1 MIRAAGRALFV
12 CALLLSGGCGSE
24 AAYTPDWTVE
34 DTHRWAELAAT
45 TGDGAGFQRL
55 DSTTTGI
62 EFINTLSEEPVAKNE
77 HLINGSGVALGDVTG
92 NGWPDLYLARLEG
105 PNALYYNRGG
115 FRFEKA
121 PNAGGAAVDDEYSTG
136 VVLTDVTGSGQAD
149 LLVTTLGGP
158 NYVFENDGDG
168 GFADRRR
175 LHAGRG
181 STTMALAD
189 ITGNEALDLYV
200 SNYKR
205 RPIEDSL
212 PPDEIAWE
220 EVVRQVGTDSYEI
233 APQFRDEYEV
243 RRVGSKVIRLELGEA
258 DRVYFNDGT
267 GRFTEQDWREV
278 FRNSADRS
286 TEAPRD
292 WGLVARLE
300 DLNGDGVPDLYVCND
315 YESPD
320 YYYLGR
326 EDNGSFRR
334 APEKALRTTSSSSMA
349 IATTDIQRNGRTDF
363 FVADMLERT
372 YEGRQRQVGVR
383 APVPREIGTATE
395 RTQEMKNTLQL
406 NRGDGTFV
414 EMADLAGVRASG
426 WTWASTFVDVDLDG
440 YEDLLA
446 TTGHAFNIPDGD
458 AQTRVRMREQQLA
471 SFDEIRQLIFKY
483 PRLSQNN
490 VVFRNNADGTFEAM
504 ENGWGLGAEPDV
516 SHGMATADLDQDG
529 DLDVVANRLNA
540 PVGVYRN
547 EATAPRVA
555 LRLAGRAPNT
565 GGVGA
570 QVRVRP
576 LEGAVPPQQTSVIAG
591 GEYLSD
597 SGETLSF
604 AVGEADSV
612 RIEVRWPTDEET
624 VVEGRPGRVY
634 EVRQPGAE
642 PGWTTARPADNP

>member
-1 MIRAAGRALFV
+1 MMRAAGG
-12 CALLLSGGCGSE
+12 ALLVFGLLMSGGCGSE

-34 DTHRWAELAAT
+34 EMHRWAELAAA

-62 EFINTLSEEPVAKNE
+62 EFINTLSGEPVANNE

-105 PNALYYNRGG
+105 PNSLYYNQGG
-115 FRFEKA
+115 FRFEKVR
-121 PNAGGAAVDDEYSTG
+121 NAGGAPVDDEYSTG
-136 VVLTDVTGSGQAD
+136 VVLTDVTGSRRAD

-158 NYVFENDGDG
+158 NYVFENDGNG
-168 GFADRRR
+168 GFAERRR
-175 LHAGRG
+175 LHSGRG

-189 ITGNEALDLYV
+189 ITGDEALDLYV

-205 RPIEDSL
+205 RPIKDSL
-212 PPDEIAWE
+212 PPGEIVWE
-220 EVVRQVGTDSYEI
+220 EVVRQVGADSYEI
-233 APQFRDEYEV
+233 MPRFRDEYEV
-243 RRVGSKVIRLELGEA
+243 RLIGSKVIRLELGEA

-267 GRFTEQDWREV
+267 GQFAEQDWREV
-278 FRNSADRS
+278 FRGGAERA

-326 EDNGSFRR
+326 EDSGSFRR
-334 APEKALRTTSSSSMA
+334 APERALRTTSSSSMA
-349 IATTDIQRNGRTDF
+349 IATTDIERNGRTDF

-414 EMADLAGVRASG
+414 EMSDLAGVRASG
-426 WTWASTFVDVDLDG
+426 WTWASTFVDVNLDG

-471 SFDEIRQLIFKY
+471 SFDKIRRLIFKY

-490 VVFRNNADGTFEAM
+490 VAFRNNADGTFEAM
-504 ENGWGLGAEPDV
+504 KNGWGLGAEADV
-516 SHGMATADLDQDG
+516 SHGMATADLDRDG

-547 EATAPRVA
+547 GTTARRVA
-555 LRLAGRAPNT
+555 VRLAGRAPNT
-565 GGVGA
+565 GGVGG

-576 LEGAVPPQQTSVIAG
+576 LEGTVPVQDASVIAG

-597 SGETLSF
+597 SAETLSF
-604 AVGEADSV
+604 AVEEADSV
-612 RIEVRWPTDEET
+612 RIEVRWPTGEET
-624 VVEGRPGRVY
+624 VVEGRSGHVY

-642 PGWTTARPADNP
+642 PGWTKARPAEDP

>member
-136 VVLTDVTGSGQAD
+136 VVLTDVTGSGRAD

-205 RPIEDSL
+205 RPVEDSL

>member
-1 MIRAAGRALFV
+1 MMRAAGCALFV
-12 CALLLSGGCGSE
+12 CAILLSGGCGPE

-45 TGDGAGFQRL
+45 TGNGAGFRRL

-62 EFINTLSEEPVAKNE
+62 GFINTLSEEPVANNE
-77 HLINGSGVALGDVTG
+77 HLINGSGAALGDVTG

-121 PNAGGAAVDDEYSTG
+121 PNAGGATVNDEYSTG
-136 VVLTDVTGSGQAD
+136 VVLTDITGSGRAD
-149 LLVTTLGGP
+149 LLVTTLGGA

-212 PPDEIAWE
+212 PPGEIAWE
-220 EVVRQVGTDSYEI
+220 EVVRQVGDDSYEI
-233 APQFRDEYEV
+233 VPRFRDEYEV
-243 RRVGSKVIRLELGEA
+243 RRVGSKVLRLELGEA

-267 GRFTEQDWREV
+267 GRFVEQDWRKV
-278 FRNSADRS
+278 FRSGAEQA
-286 TEAPRD
+286 TEASRD

-326 EDNGSFRR
+326 GNNGSFRR

-349 IATTDIQRNGRTDF
+349 IATTDIERNGRTDF

-383 APVPREIGTATE
+383 APVPRKVGTATE

-426 WTWASTFVDVDLDG
+426 WTWASTFVDVNLDG

-458 AQTRVRMREQQLA
+458 AQTRVRMHEQKLA
-471 SFDEIRQLIFKY
+471 SFDRIRQLIFKY

-490 VVFRNNADGTFEAM
+490 VAFRNNADGTFTAM
-504 ENGWGLGAEPDV
+504 ENGWGLGAEADV
-516 SHGMATADLDQDG
+516 SHGMATADLDRDG

-540 PVGVYRN
+540 PVGIYRN
-547 EATAPRVA
+547 GVTAPRIAV
-555 LRLAGRAPNT
+555 RLAGRAPNT

-570 QVRVRP
+570 QVRVQP
-576 LEGAVPPQQTSVIAG
+576 LEGAVPAQETSVIAG

-597 SGETLSF
+597 SGETRSF

-612 RIEVRWPTDEET
+612 RIEVRWPTGEET
-624 VVEGRPGRVY
+624 VVEGQSGRVY

-642 PGWTTARPADNP
+642 PGWTKARPAEDP

>member
-1 MIRAAGRALFV
+1 
-12 CALLLSGGCGSE
+12 
-24 AAYTPDWTVE
+24 
-34 DTHRWAELAAT
+34 
-45 TGDGAGFQRL
+45 
-55 DSTTTGI
+55 
-62 EFINTLSEEPVAKNE
+62 
-77 HLINGSGVALGDVTG
+77 
-92 NGWPDLYLARLEG
+92 
-105 PNALYYNRGG
+105 
-115 FRFEKA
+115 
-121 PNAGGAAVDDEYSTG
+121 
-136 VVLTDVTGSGQAD
+136 
-149 LLVTTLGGP
+149 
-158 NYVFENDGDG
+158 
-168 GFADRRR
+168 
-175 LHAGRG
+175 
-181 STTMALAD
+181 MALAD

-205 RPIEDSL
+205 RPVEDSL

-233 APQFRDEYEV
+233 VPRFRDEYEV

-267 GRFTEQDWREV
+267 GQFAEQDWRAV
-278 FRNSADRS
+278 FRSGAEQSA
-286 TEAPRD
+286 EAPRD

-326 EDNGSFRR
+326 EGRSFFRKT
-334 APEKALRTTSSSSMA
+334 PEHVLRTTSSSSMA
-349 IATTDIQRNGRTDF
+349 IATSDIQRNGHTDF

-395 RTQEMKNTLQL
+395 RSQEMKNTLQL

-414 EMADLAGVRASG
+414 EISDLAGVRASG

-471 SFDEIRQLIFKY
+471 SFDKIRQLIFKY
-483 PRLSQNN
+483 PRLSQKN
-490 VVFRNNADGTFEAM
+490 VAFRNNGDGTFEAM
-504 ENGWGLGAEPDV
+504 QNGWGLGAEADV
-516 SHGMATADLDQDG
+516 SHGMATADLDRDG

-547 EATAPRVA
+547 GATAPRVA
-555 LRLAGRAPNT
+555 VRLAGRAPNT

-570 QVRVRP
+570 KVRVQP
-576 LEGAVPPQQTSVIAG
+576 LEGAVPAQETTVIAG

-597 SGETLSF
+597 SGETQSF

-612 RIEVRWPTDEET
+612 RIEVRWPTGEET

-642 PGWTTARPADNP
+642 PGWARDRSEGDS